1 MKSTAGNGLGQTT
14 RIALPAWGNSSS
26 RLARKRVSEAGA
38 ISMFKGAAISAQTI
52 GSLREVTIEFQPN
65 ILGKLVGAGN
75 KPMIFRN
82 NGEMWFWLS
91 TGNRVAPEMVTFLE
105 NAWSMYQTHLKS
117 TN

>member
-1 MKSTAGNGLGQTT
+1 
-14 RIALPAWGNSSS
+14 
-26 RLARKRVSEAGA
+26 
-38 ISMFKGAAISAQTI
+38 MFKGAAISAQTI

-117 TN
+117 TNYY